1 MGITVMS
8 SDDLEI
14 IDESHAILVNGSS
27 LADTSAELYAM
38 A

>member
-1 MGITVMS
+1 MGRTVTA

-14 IDESHAILVNGSS
+14 IDESHAVLVNGSS
-27 LADTSAELYAM
+27 PADISAELYAI